1 MWASKVYKSID
12 FTQKIRGFS
21 TLNVLQIKHEYKVKS
36 FLNTLQTFP
45 HKIVSH
51 TIS

>member
-21 TLNVLQIKHEYKVKS
+21 TLNELQIKHEYKV
-36 FLNTLQTFP
+36 LNTLQTFP